1 MKDDVSPHSFCS
13 FTLPLLVIPR
23 GIMGVY
29 EARGQL
35 SKALKDLMLRWNE
48 AKMDWDDAAARAFE
62 NSVLEPLQ
70 RDAKNAASAMD
81 SAAETLQQVRR
92 ECE

>member
-1 MKDDVSPHSFCS
+1 
-13 FTLPLLVIPR
+13 
-23 GIMGVY
+23 MGVY

-35 SKALKDLMLRWNE
+35 SKAMNELILRWNE

-62 NSVLEPLQ
+62 VNVLEPLE
-70 RDAKNAASAMD
+70 RDAKNAATTMD
-81 SAAETLQQVRR
+81 SAAEVIAQVRR

>member
-1 MKDDVSPHSFCS
+1 
-13 FTLPLLVIPR
+13 
-23 GIMGVY
+23 MGVY

-35 SKALKDLMLRWNE
+35 SKAIKDLMLRWNE

-62 NSVLEPLQ
+62 KDVLEPLE

-81 SAAETLQQVRR
+81 SAAEVLAQVRR

>member
-1 MKDDVSPHSFCS
+1 
-13 FTLPLLVIPR
+13 
-23 GIMGVY
+23 MGVY

-48 AKMDWDDAAARAFE
+48 TKMDWDDAAARAFE
-62 NSVLEPLQ
+62 NAVLEPLQ
-70 RDAKNAASAMD
+70 RDAKNAASVMD

>member
-1 MKDDVSPHSFCS
+1 
-13 FTLPLLVIPR
+13 
-23 GIMGVY
+23 MGVY

-48 AKMDWDDAAARAFE
+48 AKMDWDDGAARAFE
-62 NSVLEPLQ
+62 QNVLEPLA
-70 RDAKNAASAMD
+70 RDGKNAASAMD
-81 SAAETLQQVRR
+81 TAAEVIAQVRR

>member
-1 MKDDVSPHSFCS
+1 
-13 FTLPLLVIPR
+13 
-23 GIMGVY
+23 MGVY

-48 AKMDWDDAAARAFE
+48 TKMDWDDAAARAFE

-70 RDAKNAASAMD
+70 RDAKNAASVMD

>member
-1 MKDDVSPHSFCS
+1 M
-13 FTLPLLVIPR
+13 PL
-23 GIMGVY
+23 IMGVY

>member
-1 MKDDVSPHSFCS
+1 
-13 FTLPLLVIPR
+13 
-23 GIMGVY
+23 MGVY

-48 AKMDWDDAAARAFE
+48 AKMDWDDGAARAFE
-62 NSVLEPLQ
+62 QNVLGPLA
-70 RDAKNAASAMD
+70 RDAKSAASAMD
-81 SAAETLQQVRR
+81 TAAEVIAQVRR

>member
-1 MKDDVSPHSFCS
+1 
-13 FTLPLLVIPR
+13 
-23 GIMGVY
+23 MGVY

-35 SKALKDLMLRWNE
+35 SKAMKDLILRWNE

-62 NSVLEPLQ
+62 TNVLEPLE
-70 RDAKNAASAMD
+70 RDAKNAATAMD
-81 SAAETLQQVRR
+81 SAAEVIAQVRR

>member
-1 MKDDVSPHSFCS
+1 
-13 FTLPLLVIPR
+13 
-23 GIMGVY
+23 MGVY

-35 SKALKDLMLRWNE
+35 SKALKDLMQRWSE

-62 NSVLEPLQ
+62 KDVLEPLQ
-70 RDAKNAASAMD
+70 RDAKGAASAID
-81 SAAETLQQVRR
+81 SGAEVLAQVRR